1 MKNLNYDARVLI
13 YLACG
18 GESCGNIMYL
28 CSYISG
34 AGQPGDFIKCLSCF
48 SLFLSSCTSRWLA
61 VSYLLDYMYP
71 KKKTLELLIIEHT
84 VFIHMLNALLLLYFG
99 LTLLFP
105 CVSFIFL
112 RVMIGVKLL
121 MYSMTLL
128 MSGNLTFQM
137 PLFPL
142 FPEEGDSNLQLL
154 HLRLK
159 QRKN

>member
-1 MKNLNYDARVLI
+1 M
-13 YLACG
+13 
-18 GESCGNIMYL
+18 
-28 CSYISG
+28 
-34 AGQPGDFIKCLSCF
+34 
-48 SLFLSSCTSRWLA
+48 A

-142 FPEEGDSNLQLL
+142 FPEEGDSNL
-154 HLRLK
+154 
-159 QRKN
+159 